1 MLYEN
6 IEKLIQYGLKT
17 GLIKEEDV
25 SYSTN
30 LLLDLF
36 GQDDFEKPEVDT
48 ENLNLEE
55 ILKNLMDYAY
65 ENGILKENSVV
76 YRDLFDT
83 RIMNCLM
90 PRPSEVVK
98 TFHELYEKSPK
109 DATDYFYKLSQ
120 DSNYIRLSLIHI

>member
-65 ENGILKENSVV
+65 KRKQRCIQRSVRHTH
-76 YRDLFDT
+76 Y
-83 RIMNCLM
+83 
-90 PRPSEVVK
+90 
-98 TFHELYEKSPK
+98 ELS
-109 DATDYFYKLSQ
+109 DAASK
-120 DSNYIRLSLIHI
+120 